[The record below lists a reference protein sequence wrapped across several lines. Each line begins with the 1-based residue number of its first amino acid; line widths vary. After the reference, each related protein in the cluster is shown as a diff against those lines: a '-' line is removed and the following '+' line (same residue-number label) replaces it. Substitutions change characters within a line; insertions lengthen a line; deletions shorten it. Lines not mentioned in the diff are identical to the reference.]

1 MFFCAKDLFLHEALL
16 LLLPSLQFFTGVMIT
31 KEYVAT
37 AAEVFALGDDPR
49 FWEAHPGAIEFSKD
63 NWNHRWQGIAEIHV
77 NPYYNKGRWLGDSA
91 YNIGSVHKDSYDF
104 FFLGVLS
111 VTDYSCLLLIYTY
124 TINTITNSNLYL
136 HGQLFSTDEA

>member
-104 FFLGVLS
+104 FFLGVL
-111 VTDYSCLLLIYTY
+111 
-124 TINTITNSNLYL
+124 
-136 HGQLFSTDEA
+136 